1 MAKSYYISPMRSNAI
16 IEETMTGQTIVID
29 GMTYAEVSRHP
40 RGKRILRKLQSVEGE
55 EKIRIYY

>member
-1 MAKSYYISPMRSNAI
+1 MAKSYYISPMRANAM

-29 GMTYAEVSRHP
+29 GMTYAEVSRPP
-40 RGKRILRKLQSVEGE
+40 RGKRILRKLSSIEGE

>member
-29 GMTYAEVSRHP
+29 GMTYAEVSRPP
-40 RGKRILRKLQSVEGE
+40 RGKRILRKLQSIEGE

>member
-1 MAKSYYISPMRSNAI
+1 MAKSYYISPMRANAM
-16 IEETMTGQTIVID
+16 IEETMTGRTIIID
-29 GMTYAEVSRHP
+29 EKTYAEVSRPP

>member
-29 GMTYAEVSRHP
+29 GMTYAEVSRPP

>member
-1 MAKSYYISPMRSNAI
+1 MAKSYYISPMRSNAM

-29 GMTYAEVSRHP
+29 GMTYAEVSRPP